1 MKCTNCGT
9 EIEEGSLFCTGCGRK
24 VADMAAEEQGT
35 VNPQPQ
41 QQASEPVATG
51 DPQKKNYRLVGI
63 IAVVVI
69 AVVAVLIF
77 ALLTRGGS
85 SDSSNE
91 KKLVYDQDG
100 ILYYVPNMD
109 KDADPVEIDEV
120 RDDNSWEYEF
130 SPSGKY
136 LYYHAYDD
144 RSMLCRVELAKLK
157 ADSNKNSN
165 YIEEIDAK
173 VNSYVLMD
181 DERVLYCDF
190 DSTLYYYDGSEESK
204 IDDDVMD
211 YSFTD
216 DTVYYTI
223 YDDDDMASFYYYD
236 TAKNDGDCIVD
247 GEDII
252 STDYD
257 TGSCYVQDGDEIY
270 EVSKNGDET
279 RVLNGV
285 DWVADASVKNHR
297 IYFVRQRSIE
307 KTLYDFVEDDYADED
322 AAIGGEPDVNDYLE
336 EVSEK
341 TALTR
346 QANAFLA
353 EFPEDRYMYLDE
365 HTSWSDVPDM
375 VSYYNSDDEET
386 YYFDAAPEKW
396 YRCDW
401 DSYYADESAY
411 EDAQNREE
419 LRSEL
424 KGTDYTQTYEDLYVW
439 NQGSDEQEL
448 VTSIDS
454 SILDID
460 NDHQILYYRKIAEDD
475 TAQANKISIDS
486 VYSTDAVYE
495 WLGGYGDE
503 DYDEADAEDGSD
515 ETWYVMT
522 GTKEQEMDIPIWGIH
537 VSDNGKTAIVWS
549 DEDDEN
555 VLYDYDVTSDGLK
568 EVGKVTEDAYVYR
581 GAWVG
586 DSYYYMTGEED
597 YGDLN
602 VYKNHKS
609 TTLAK
614 NVALYQVNVFDD
626 GNTAAYKDTDKMELR
641 IYGSNGDDTT
651 IGKDID
657 SYAYINAN
665 RIVYK
670 KNDNLYVYTG
680 KDEDRRIVRGMGDSG
695 DYLCFSKIAEF

>member
-1 MKCTNCGT
+1 
-9 EIEEGSLFCTGCGRK
+9 
-24 VADMAAEEQGT
+24 
-35 VNPQPQ
+35 
-41 QQASEPVATG
+41 
-51 DPQKKNYRLVGI
+51 
-63 IAVVVI
+63 
-69 AVVAVLIF
+69 
-77 ALLTRGGS
+77 
-85 SDSSNE
+85 
-91 KKLVYDQDG
+91 
-100 ILYYVPNMD
+100 
-109 KDADPVEIDEV
+109 
-120 RDDNSWEYEF
+120 
-130 SPSGKY
+130 
-136 LYYHAYDD
+136 
-144 RSMLCRVELAKLK
+144 
-157 ADSNKNSN
+157 
-165 YIEEIDAK
+165 
-173 VNSYVLMD
+173 
-181 DERVLYCDF
+181 
-190 DSTLYYYDGSEESK
+190 
-204 IDDDVMD
+204 
-211 YSFTD
+211 
-216 DTVYYTI
+216 
-223 YDDDDMASFYYYD
+223 
-236 TAKNDGDCIVD
+236 
-247 GEDII
+247 
-252 STDYD
+252 
-257 TGSCYVQDGDEIY
+257 
-270 EVSKNGDET
+270 
-279 RVLNGV
+279 
-285 DWVADASVKNHR
+285 
-297 IYFVRQRSIE
+297 
-307 KTLYDFVEDDYADED
+307 
-322 AAIGGEPDVNDYLE
+322 
-336 EVSEK
+336 
-341 TALTR
+341 
-346 QANAFLA
+346 
-353 EFPEDRYMYLDE
+353 
-365 HTSWSDVPDM
+365 
-375 VSYYNSDDEET
+375 
-386 YYFDAAPEKW
+386 
-396 YRCDW
+396 
-401 DSYYADESAY
+401 
-411 EDAQNREE
+411 

-641 IYGSNGDDTT
+641 IYDSNGDDTT